1 MGRRPC
7 CSKEGMIKGA
17 WTAIEDELLVECIKV
32 HGEGKWSGIPKKAG
46 LKRCGKSC
54 RLRWLNYLRPD
65 IKRGNM
71 SPEEEDLI
79 IRLHRLLGNRW
90 SLIAGRIPGRTDNEI
105 KNYWNTNFAKKA
117 PARQT
122 SSSEKNSI
130 RITSPPSDLLPPNL
144 QQFTNVLATPLQP
157 ELEFEALPPP
167 MDQNF
172 SKTTASE
179 PQFTDNSPDII
190 MDLNPGE
197 ISVSEIF
204 NDDFINFNDFE
215 ASEMSN
221 IDNRGKS
228 EVQEIAENW
237 AASDCLDQ
245 AQYYMGSDFSPLA
258 FLFESAGWVGDDD
271 VNVV

>member
-1 MGRRPC
+1 M
-7 CSKEGMIKGA
+7 
-17 WTAIEDELLVECIKV
+17 
-32 HGEGKWSGIPKKAG
+32 
-46 LKRCGKSC
+46 
-54 RLRWLNYLRPD
+54 
-65 IKRGNM
+65 
-71 SPEEEDLI
+71 
-79 IRLHRLLGNRW
+79 
-90 SLIAGRIPGRTDNEI
+90 
-105 KNYWNTNFAKKA
+105 
-117 PARQT
+117 
-122 SSSEKNSI
+122 
-130 RITSPPSDLLPPNL
+130 ITSPPSDLLPPNL

-190 MDLNPGE
+190 IDLNPGE

-215 ASEMSN
+215 ASEMRN
-221 IDNRGKS
+221 IDNRCNT

-258 FLFESAGWVGDDD
+258 FLFESEGWVGDDD
-271 VNVV
+271 VNIV